1 MIMIKKISILSLGV
15 LLSFGSFARDKKP
28 TEAPKNQPSKSTIT
42 EKVKACK
49 KQDGLFPLYQDTS
62 NGAMYLLVKK
72 DLLNKKFIY
81 FSYTENG
88 VVAAGHFRGSFRD
101 NMVFTIKRY
110 FDRIEFIEQ
119 NTEFY
124 FDTTNA
130 ISKAADANIS
140 NAVLVS
146 QKILA
151 EENGSM
157 LLDANAIFLGE
168 NMSQIKPTP
177 FPGSMGQMSLLGML
191 NKEKSKYI
199 KTRNYPANTDILV
212 EYVYDN
218 PSPLMSGGE
227 RGG

>member
-1 MIMIKKISILSLGV
+1 
-15 LLSFGSFARDKKP
+15 
-28 TEAPKNQPSKSTIT
+28 
-42 EKVKACK
+42 
-49 KQDGLFPLYQDTS
+49 
-62 NGAMYLLVKK
+62 MYLLVKK

-110 FDRIEFIEQ
+110 FDRVEFIEQ
-119 NTEFY
+119 NTDFY
-124 FDTTNA
+124 FDTANA

-151 EENGSM
+151 EENGNM

-177 FPGSMGQMSLLGML
+177 FPGPMGQMSLLGML

-199 KTRNYPANTDILV
+199 KTRNYPANTDIVV

-218 PSPLMSGGE
+218 PAPIVFGRLLPHK
-227 RGG
+227 RDICKNAFLN